1 MLNNKTMSN
10 VQTLIDSTHQIIR
23 LILTEQESLKSSNTV
38 TRFKIESSIKKNLES
53 LKQQTFQIE
62 NSSQNLPLH
71 ERSRIL
77 QIVKDLK
84 ENYSKLSQNMRTV
97 PKTSIEL
104 SFRSSED
111 YSSLSNAEIFRST
124 EMMKKEQDK
133 HIDRLLE
140 TVENVK
146 NTTKDMG
153 DELDYHIKLL
163 DATESVIDSTTI
175 RITNTSERM
184 LRLIDKSSNN
194 CLMAIIIL
202 LLALILITLF
212 YF

>member
-84 ENYSKLSQNMRTV
+84 ENYSKLSQTMRTV

-153 DELDYHIKLL
+153 DELD
-163 DATESVIDSTTI
+163 
-175 RITNTSERM
+175 
-184 LRLIDKSSNN
+184 
-194 CLMAIIIL
+194 
-202 LLALILITLF
+202 
-212 YF
+212 